1 MKYEVLNKSSY
12 VIIKNSQI
20 SKHSQF
26 EYSIDKLIHGKRAQS
41 TYIIK
46 ILNNLLRIKSKNRTN
61 NFYKRVHSS
70 EIYSKDWWRI

>member
-12 VIIKNSQI
+12 IKIINLQI
-20 SKHSQF
+20 SKNLQF

-41 TYIIK
+41 IYIK
-46 ILNNLLRIKSKNRTN
+46 KLLNNLFSIKNKNRPN
-61 NFYKRVHSS
+61 NFYKRIHSS